1 MADCAVVNAID
12 AALAPGGS
20 AWLAVEKRQDSLP
33 ERDELLTALVAGGYT
48 ATEVVL
54 PRGLGPPPCVSTV
67 AVYRCERR
75 AVSTVDLIGSLQPE
89 PESEAKPKAPSAE
102 VELLRQ
108 ARIGKLVGKPGTSGP
123 QAALD

>member
-1 MADCAVVNAID
+1 MVTAID

-20 AWLAVEKRQDSLP
+20 AWLAVEKRRDSLP

-67 AVYRCERR
+67 AVYRCERS
-75 AVSTVDLIGSLQPE
+75 AVSQVNLAGSSQPE
-89 PESEAKPKAPSAE
+89 PEPEVKPKAPSAE
-102 VELLRQ
+102 VESLRQ
-108 ARIGKLVGKPGTSGP
+108 ARIGKLVGERGSAGAS
-123 QAALD
+123 AALD